1 MSKKVIISIWMAAV
15 CTVSASAQLAD
26 GFYHFQNTTTG
37 RYISINDTD
46 TKNYQVSVYSGDIN
60 MGGFRTYLN
69 YDTVA
74 VSPSCIIYVKR
85 LGNGQ
90 YDLCG
95 QGSGLYEMSSGRFGV
110 NLIPTGSDTYKISG
124 TYQGFE
130 KLLSDGSP
138 SEKDSWLMNRLSE
151 TQNWRAI
158 PVDTSDEYIGISPDV
173 RTADGLYY
181 GTIYAG
187 FSFRMASPGM
197 KAYCVSA
204 AQGTTFTME
213 EISAD
218 VIPASTPVII
228 RCNSDNPADNKIEPV
243 ADETA
248 FCQTNCLEGVYC
260 SLSGVSKH
268 FNATLYDAV
277 TMRVLGLDDNGELAF
292 VTAQP
297 EQLYKDVY
305 LRGNKAYLR
314 VASSAADIMSAGTE
328 TAISSVARDDSSGG
342 VLYGLNGVRVPAGAT
357 PRPGIY
363 ILRTASGTT
372 KKVRIP

>member
-15 CTVSASAQLAD
+15 CTISASAQLAD
-26 GFYHFQNTTTG
+26 GFYHFRNTTTG

-46 TKNYQVSVYSGDIN
+46 TRNYQVNIYSGDLN

-74 VSPSCIIYVKR
+74 VSPSCIIYVRR

-90 YDLCG
+90 YDLRG
-95 QGSGLYEMSSGRFGV
+95 QGSGIYEMSAGRFGV
-110 NLIPTGSDTYKISG
+110 NLIPQGGDTYKISG
-124 TYQGFE
+124 TFQGFE
-130 KLLSDGSP
+130 KMLSDGSP

-151 TQNWRAI
+151 TQNWQAI

-173 RTADGLYY
+173 KTTDGQYY

-187 FSFRMASPGM
+187 FSFRMVSPGM
-197 KAYCVSA
+197 KAYCVTAAEGSA
-204 AQGTTFTME
+204 FTME
-213 EISAD
+213 EIGLD

-228 RCNSDNPADNKIEPV
+228 KCNSDDPADNKIEPV
-243 ADETA
+243 ADETT
-248 FCQTNCLEGVYC
+248 FSQVNCLEGVYC
-260 SLSGVSKH
+260 ALSGVSKH
-268 FNATLYDAV
+268 LNVTPYDDV
-277 TMRVLGLDDNGELAF
+277 TMRVIGLDDNGELAF
-292 VTAQP
+292 VRAQP
-297 EQLYKDVY
+297 EQLYKDIY
-305 LRGNKAYLR
+305 LRANKAYLR
-314 VASSAADIMSAGTE
+314 VGSSAADVMSIGTH
-328 TAISSVARDDSSGG
+328 TGISTVAKEESSGG

-363 ILRTASGTT
+363 ILRTANGTT